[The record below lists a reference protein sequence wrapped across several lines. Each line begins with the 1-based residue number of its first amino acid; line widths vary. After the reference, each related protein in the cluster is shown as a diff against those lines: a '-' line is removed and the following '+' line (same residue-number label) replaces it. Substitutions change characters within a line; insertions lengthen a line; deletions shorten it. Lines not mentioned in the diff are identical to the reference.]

1 MDYEKAAAEIIYF
14 TNRDVITTSG
24 GSGGRCLKPG
34 WDNGNG
40 CNNNSGNCPGRM
52 WK

>member
-24 GSGGRCLKPG
+24 DSGSGCPTPG
-34 WDNGNG
+34 WDKGNG
-40 CNNNSGNCPGRM
+40 CSSTSGDCPGRM